1 MKLTRTQIAALE
13 AVKRGEVFLDCKTGN
28 FYGTSKLMVY
38 SRPTPWTA
46 QAARSGGIGATTMTD
61 RLIGKRDIA
70 AMLGTSP
77 GVAASILAGKGIHP
91 IDLGAGRSRGLRW
104 LESAVQQA
112 VRDMY
117 SEAQPKPKPT
127 RRPRPKPVCGLAGM
141 STDDIYRLTTG
152 QCVQ

>member
-1 MKLTRTQIAALE
+1 MPKMLCGNGTPSHAATRSLQ
-13 AVKRGEVFLDCKTGN
+13 
-28 FYGTSKLMVY
+28 
-38 SRPTPWTA
+38 TPWTV
-46 QAARSGGIGATTMTD
+46 QDARSGATGATTMTD

-112 VRDMY
+112 MRDMY

>member
-1 MKLTRTQIAALE
+1 
-13 AVKRGEVFLDCKTGN
+13 
-28 FYGTSKLMVY
+28 
-38 SRPTPWTA
+38 
-46 QAARSGGIGATTMTD
+46 MTD

-117 SEAQPKPKPT
+117 NEAQPN
-127 RRPRPKPVCGLAGM
+127 RRQPVAHVRSLSAVW
-141 STDDIYRLTTG
+141 
-152 QCVQ
+152 QA

>member
-1 MKLTRTQIAALE
+1 
-13 AVKRGEVFLDCKTGN
+13 
-28 FYGTSKLMVY
+28 
-38 SRPTPWTA
+38 
-46 QAARSGGIGATTMTD
+46 MTD

-77 GVAASILAGKGIHP
+77 GVAAAILAGKGIHH

-117 SEAQPKPKPT
+117 NEAQPKPKTT

>member
-1 MKLTRTQIAALE
+1 
-13 AVKRGEVFLDCKTGN
+13 
-28 FYGTSKLMVY
+28 
-38 SRPTPWTA
+38 
-46 QAARSGGIGATTMTD
+46 MTD
-61 RLIGKRDIA
+61 RLIGKREIA
-70 AMLGTSP
+70 AMLGTTP

-112 VRDMY
+112 MHDMY
-117 SEAQPKPKPT
+117 SEAQPKSKAPHA
-127 RRPRPKPVCGLAGM
+127 PRPSPACGLAGM

>member
-1 MKLTRTQIAALE
+1 
-13 AVKRGEVFLDCKTGN
+13 
-28 FYGTSKLMVY
+28 
-38 SRPTPWTA
+38 
-46 QAARSGGIGATTMTD
+46 MTD

-112 VRDMY
+112 MRDMY

-127 RRPRPKPVCGLAGM
+127 RRPRPKSVCGLADM